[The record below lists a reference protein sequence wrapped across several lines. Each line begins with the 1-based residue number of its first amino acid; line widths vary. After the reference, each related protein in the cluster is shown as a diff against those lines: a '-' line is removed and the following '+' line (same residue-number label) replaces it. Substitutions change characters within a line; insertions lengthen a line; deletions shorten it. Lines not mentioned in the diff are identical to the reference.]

1 MDKRA
6 SLKLKL
12 GSGIDIRLPSRS
24 VPLVIHRMPC
34 LLLSR
39 LVMMPSSQ
47 AKLVP
52 VWVKLTEMKP
62 EMKPSN
68 SSPI

>member
-1 MDKRA
+1 MLA
-6 SLKLKL
+6 V
-12 GSGIDIRLPSRS
+12 LPSRS

-62 EMKPSN
+62 EMKPVIHS
-68 SSPI
+68 